1 MKTKNLSLAAVLL
14 ALGTMLHFLPGFVFG
29 MKPDF
34 LLVTMFIAICL
45 NKKPGSVVA
54 ISLCAGALAAIT
66 TTFPGGQI
74 PSILDKL
81 VSGMTF
87 YLMVQGMKKPSSLT
101 IGILTGIN
109 TVISGLV
116 FLLSAFFLVG
126 LPAGA
131 SLGALAL
138 AVVLPTA
145 LISTFFGGLLYKL
158 LERLNVARA

>member
-14 ALGTMLHFLPGFVFG
+14 AIGTMLHFLPGLAFG

-34 LLVTMFIAICL
+34 LLVTMFMAICL

-54 ISLCAGALAAIT
+54 ISLCAGVLAALT

-87 YLMVQGMKKPSSLT
+87 YLMVQGLKKPSFLVV
-101 IGILTGIN
+101 GILTGVN
-109 TVISGLV
+109 TVVSGLV
-116 FLLSAFFLVG
+116 FLVSALFLAG

-131 SLGALAL
+131 SLGALIL

-145 LISTFFGGLLYKL
+145 LISTFFGGILYRL